1 MKLLVDASIV
11 VKWFFAEPH
20 SPEARELL
28 APRIVLH
35 APDFILTEVANVI
48 WKKARRKEI
57 PLAQPYIEELA
68 NIPDAVVLQPS
79 TELVMKATAL
89 AVGIDHPVYDCLYL
103 ACAEAEA
110 APLVTADERLAQRA
124 KEAYPTV
131 EVWNIGEAEF
141 AQRIAAAATAL
152 VIQDDTVQRAI
163 DAYDAFRKTADSVIQ
178 TVQPRPSGVRIL
190 SPEDQDAYF
199 ETPAYRQLVKFI
211 ANLTLDERI
220 DLKALAWYGRQI
232 SQGSDWGYFLNHACR
247 MGADDLDYE
256 ASLGHH
262 WGAGWDRLHQDAQKP
277 PDGLIPRGEN

>member
-1 MKLLVDASIV
+1 MKLIVDASIA
-11 VKWFFAEPH
+11 VKWLIAEPH
-20 SPEARELL
+20 SHEARQLL
-28 APRIVLH
+28 APRMVLH

-57 PLAQPYIEELA
+57 PSPQPYIDELA
-68 NIPDAVVLQPS
+68 NITDAVALQPS
-79 TELVMKATAL
+79 TELVIKATAL
-89 AVGIDHPVYDCLYL
+89 AVQIDHPVYDCVYL
-103 ACAEAEA
+103 ACAEAWA

-124 KEAYPTV
+124 RERHPTV
-131 EVWNIGEAEF
+131 DVWNIGEAEI
-141 AQRIAAAATAL
+141 ARRIASTATAL

-163 DAYDAFRKTADSVIQ
+163 DAYDAFRKTADSVIKNR
-178 TVQPRPSGVRIL
+178 TTKASGVRIL

-211 ANLTLDERI
+211 ASLTFDERV

-232 SQGSDWGYFLNHACR
+232 SPGANWGYFLNHACR

-262 WGAGWDRLHQDAQKP
+262 WRSGFDRLRQDLEKP
-277 PDGLIPRGEN
+277 I

>member
-1 MKLLVDASIV
+1 MRLVVDASV
-11 VKWFFAEPH
+11 AVKWLIAEPH
-20 SPEARELL
+20 SRGARELL

-57 PLAQPYIEELA
+57 PSPQPYIDELA
-68 NIPDAVVLQPS
+68 NLPDAVALQPS
-79 TELVMKATAL
+79 TELVIKAAAL
-89 AVGIDHPVYDCLYL
+89 AVQIDHPVYDCLYV
-103 ACAEAEA
+103 ACAEASA

-124 KEAYPTV
+124 REAYPAV
-131 EVWNIGEAEF
+131 NVWNIGDPEI
-141 AQRIAAAATAL
+141 AQRVATAATAL

-163 DAYDAFRKTADSVIQ
+163 DAYDAFRKTADSVIE
-178 TVQPRPSGVRIL
+178 TVQRRPGGIRIL

-211 ANLTLDERI
+211 GSLTLDERI

-232 SQGSDWGYFLNHACR
+232 SSRANWGYFLNHACR

-262 WGAGWDRLHQDAQKP
+262 WRSGLDRRRQDLKTP
-277 PDGLIPRGEN
+277 I